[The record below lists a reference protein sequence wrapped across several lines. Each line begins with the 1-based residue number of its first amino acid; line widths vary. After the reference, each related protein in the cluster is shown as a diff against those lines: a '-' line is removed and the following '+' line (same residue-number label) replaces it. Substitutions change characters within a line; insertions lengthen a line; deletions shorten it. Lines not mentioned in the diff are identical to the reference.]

1 MIDIYA
7 IYDRITFV
15 RFILE
20 DGPKDEWGR
29 HFRHNCFINGFGNP
43 NISTR
48 FF

>member
-7 IYDRITFV
+7 IYDRIAYV
-15 RFILE
+15 RFIFE
-20 DGPKDEWGR
+20 DCPKDEWGR
-29 HFRHNCFINGFGNP
+29 HFRHNCSINDFGNP